1 MVFFKSKNDK
11 DEYYSNGYYSNGYA
25 DGRYYAKDGN
35 KSDEYFELDPAAL
48 EAIAGGAGQTD
59 YYDTYRYWR
68 DQNGVLREIR

>member
-1 MVFFKSKNDK
+1 MAYLKSKNDK
-11 DEYYSNGYYSNGYA
+11 DEYYSNGY
-25 DGRYYAKDGN
+25 
-35 KSDEYFELDPAAL
+35 SDEKFELDPAAL